1 MTLPTTP
8 IADPRDA
15 AAFCARQAGADFIA
29 VDTEFIRDTTYWP
42 RLCLIQIA
50 GPDEA
55 AAIDPLAEG
64 MDLEPVWSLFD
75 KPDLLKVFHAA
86 RQDLE
91 IFFHRTGRLPHPVFD
106 TQVAAMV
113 CGFGDQVGYEKL
125 ANRLAGARIDKSVRF
140 ADWAHRPLGKK
151 QLDYALSDV
160 THLRVIYRKLQ
171 KKLSQSGR
179 EAWLEE
185 EMAVLLDP
193 ATYRLEP
200 EEAWKRLKSR
210 SRDRR
215 YLAILRLLAAWRER
229 EAQRRDVPRNRILRD
244 EQLYDVASQAPQT
257 ADDLARA
264 RGISADFARGK
275 VGSALL
281 EVVAEGL
288 SMAESELPKAPPREQ
303 PLEAGPVVD
312 LLKVLLKQNCER
324 HGVAQKLVASASD
337 LEALAAGEE
346 EVRQTLTHGWRGEI
360 FGKDAEAL
368 MAGTLALTGDGKG
381 GLEAIEIEA
390 VQEQSEAS

>member
-1 MTLPTTP
+1 MTLIT
-8 IADPRDA
+8 DPQDA
-15 AAFCARQAGADFIA
+15 AAFCARQAEADFVA

-50 GPDEA
+50 GPEEA
-55 AAIDPLAEG
+55 AAIDPLADG
-64 MDLEPVWSLFD
+64 MDLAPVWALFD
-75 KPDLLKVFHAA
+75 KSDLLKVFHAA

-91 IFFHRTGRLPHPVFD
+91 IFFHQAGRLPHPVFD

-160 THLRVIYRKLQ
+160 THLRVIYAKLR
-171 KKLSQSGR
+171 KKLAGSGR
-179 EAWLEE
+179 EGWLEE

-193 ATYRLEP
+193 ATYALQP
-200 EEAWKRLKSR
+200 EDAWKRLKSR

-215 YLAILRLLAAWRER
+215 YLAILRELAAWRER

-244 EQLYDVASQAPQT
+244 EQIYDVASVAPQT
-257 ADDLARA
+257 AEELARG

-275 VGSALL
+275 IGLAIL
-281 EVVAEGL
+281 EVVAEAL
-288 SMAESELPKAPPREQ
+288 ALPEAELPPAPPREQ

-324 HGVAQKLVASASD
+324 HGVAQKLVANASD
-337 LEALAAGEE
+337 LEALAAGDTETRE
-346 EVRQTLTHGWRGEI
+346 RLLHGWRGEI
-360 FGKDAEAL
+360 FGQDATAL
-368 MAGTLALTGDGKG
+368 MAGRLVLTGDGKG
-381 GLEAIEIEA
+381 GLETFEIEA
-390 VQEQSEAS
+390 LD

>member
-1 MTLPTTP
+1 MTLIT
-8 IADPRDA
+8 DSQDA
-15 AAFCARQAGADFIA
+15 AAFCARQARAEFIT

-50 GPDEA
+50 GPQEA

-91 IFFHRTGRLPHPVFD
+91 IFYQRTGRLPHPLFD

-125 ANRLAGARIDKSVRF
+125 ANRLANARIDKSVRF

-151 QLDYALSDV
+151 QLDYALADV
-160 THLRVIYRKLQ
+160 THLRVIY
-171 KKLSQSGR
+171 KKLSRKLANSGR
-179 EAWLEE
+179 ESWLQE

-193 ATYRLEP
+193 ATYRLAP
-200 EEAWKRLKSR
+200 EDAWKRLKSR

-215 YLAILRLLAAWRER
+215 YLAHLRNLAAWRER

-244 EQLYDVASQAPQT
+244 EQLYDIAGLAPQT
-257 ADDLARA
+257 AEDLARA
-264 RGISADFARGK
+264 RGLSADFARGK
-275 VGSALL
+275 VGQAI
-281 EVVAEGL
+281 VQVIAEGL
-288 SMAESELPKAPPREQ
+288 AMDEADLPQPPPREQ
-303 PLEAGPVVD
+303 PVEAGPVVD
-312 LLKVLLKQNCER
+312 LLKVLLKRNCER
-324 HGVAQKLVASASD
+324 HGVAQRLVASASELD
-337 LEALAAGEE
+337 SLAAGDP
-346 EVRQTLTHGWRGEI
+346 EVERHLLHGWRGEI
-360 FGKDAEAL
+360 FGREASAL
-368 MAGTLALTGDGKG
+368 MEGRLMLTGNGRG
-381 GLEAIEIEA
+381 GLVVIEGKE
-390 VQEQSEAS
+390 ERT

>member
-1 MTLPTTP
+1 MTLIT
-8 IADPRDA
+8 DPQEA
-15 AAFCARQAGADFIA
+15 AAFCARQADADFVT

-50 GPDEA
+50 GPEEA

-64 MDLEPVWSLFD
+64 MDLEPVLALFD

-91 IFFHRTGRLPHPVFD
+91 IFFHQAGRLPHPVFD

-160 THLRVIYRKLQ
+160 THLRVIYTKLR
-171 KKLSQSGR
+171 KKLASSGR

-193 ATYRLEP
+193 ATYDLQP
-200 EEAWKRLKSR
+200 DDAWKRLKSR

-215 YLAILRLLAAWRER
+215 YLALLRLLAAWRER

-244 EQLYDVASQAPQT
+244 EQLYDIASVAPQT
-257 ADDLARA
+257 AEELARG

-275 VGSALL
+275 IGQAIL
-281 EVVAEGL
+281 EVVAEALALG
-288 SMAESELPKAPPREQ
+288 EEELPPAPPREQ

-324 HGVAQKLVASASD
+324 HGVAQKLVANTSD
-337 LEALAAGEE
+337 LEALAAGDTETRE
-346 EVRQTLTHGWRGEI
+346 RLSHGWRGEI
-360 FGKDAEAL
+360 FGQDAGAL
-368 MAGTLALTGDGKG
+368 MAGRLVLTGDGKG
-381 GLEAIEIEA
+381 GLETFEIEA
-390 VQEQSEAS
+390 LD